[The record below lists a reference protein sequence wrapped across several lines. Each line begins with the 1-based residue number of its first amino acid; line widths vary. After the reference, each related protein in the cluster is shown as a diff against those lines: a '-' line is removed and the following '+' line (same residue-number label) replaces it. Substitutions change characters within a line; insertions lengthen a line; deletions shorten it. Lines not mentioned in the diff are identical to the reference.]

1 MTSFHLFQSIFD
13 SSFQF
18 YGLSQWLLEPMPD
31 NVDLNRYNTNRSNH
45 GWTFRR
51 HNARSKFLCQYC
63 TKSKSKKLVVN
74 GWSSAYTTILFRARL
89 DRSRHG
95 QHIGRIQ
102 MKIFEQGCHLCNMY
116 SAGIFEEKEIKKTF
130 YRLHLW
136 ILKAF
141 YHVQFLDD
149 DDAAINEIYDGETSQ
164 TRRQY
169 PHDSSRC
176 DGCRVGW
183 CKSLVRD
190 RSNQSFKRHTMI
202 F

>member
-18 YGLSQWLLEPMPD
+18 YGLSQWLLESMPD
-31 NVDLNRYNTNRSNH
+31 NVDLNRFNTNRSNH
-45 GWTFRR
+45 GWIFRR

-63 TKSKSKKLVVN
+63 PKSKQKKFTVN

-95 QHIGRIQ
+95 QQIGRIQ
-102 MKIFEQGCHLCNMY
+102 MKIFEQGCQFCNMY
-116 SAGIFEEKEIKKTF
+116 SAGIFDEKEIKKTF

-136 ILKAF
+136 ILKTF
-141 YHVQFLDD
+141 YHVQYLDND
-149 DDAAINEIYDGETSQ
+149 ESHQ

-183 CKSLVRD
+183 CQYLIRD
-190 RSNQSFKRHTMI
+190 RSNHSSKRHTMI